1 MMMSSIQDFEVV
13 IVGAGASG
21 LMCAQSA
28 GKRGRKVLLLDRAE
42 SVGEKILISGGGHCN
57 FTNLLVAADNYIS
70 SNPHFCKSALKRFTQ
85 YDFIKLVEKHTVS
98 YHEKT
103 SGQLFCDGDAGEIV
117 RLLVEECRT
126 AGVKIQKR
134 CSVLKI
140 EKGRHFTVT
149 TSRGTYRSESLVIA
163 TGGVSLLEKGV
174 AHLGY
179 EVAKQFGINI
189 LDCQPG
195 LVPLTLSSQVMKDL
209 EGLYG
214 ISVDAV
220 VACNGYSFRGSIL
233 FTHKGLSGPA
243 ILQIS
248 NYWKA
253 GDEIIINLLPEF
265 NAVELIEKWKCERPK
280 VEMKNLIGELLTRRL
295 ANRWLELS
303 VQNKPA
309 NQYTSKEISEI
320 SDLFHKWHVYP
331 TGTEGY
337 RKAEVTKGGVDTE
350 ELSSKTFE
358 ARRVEGL
365 YFIGE
370 VIDVTGWLGGYNL
383 QWAWSSGYC
392 AGQYV

>member
-1 MMMSSIQDFEVV
+1 MQHFEVV

-21 LMCAQSA
+21 LMCARSA

-57 FTNLLVAADNYIS
+57 FTNLVVGADNYIS
-70 SNPHFCKSALKRFTQ
+70 SNPHFCKSALRRFTP
-85 YDFIKLVEKHTVS
+85 YDFIQLVEKHTVD

-103 SGQLFCDGDAGEIV
+103 SGQLFCNGDASDIV
-117 RLLVEECRT
+117 RLLVKECHA

-134 CSVLKI
+134 CTVMNI
-140 EKGRHFTVT
+140 EKGRYFTVT
-149 TSRGTYRSESLVIA
+149 TSRGNYRSQSLVIA
-163 TGGVSLLEKGV
+163 AGGVSLHVNGA

-179 EVAKQFGINI
+179 KMAKQFGINI
-189 LDCQPG
+189 VECQPG
-195 LVPLTLSSQVMKDL
+195 LVPLTLSNRVMKDL
-209 EGLYG
+209 EGLSG

-220 VACNGYSFRGSIL
+220 VSCNGYSFQGSIL
-233 FTHKGLSGPA
+233 FTHRGLSGPA

-253 GDEIIINLLPEF
+253 GDEIIIDLLPGC
-265 NAVELIEKWKCERPK
+265 NAGELIEKWKRERPK
-280 VEMKNLIGELLTRRL
+280 VEMKNLIGELLTKRL

-303 VQNKPA
+303 VQNKPVKLY
-309 NQYTSKEISEI
+309 NNRETNVIF
-320 SDLFHKWHVYP
+320 DLFHTWRVYP

-337 RKAEVTKGGVDTE
+337 RKAEVTKGGVDTD

-358 ARRVEGL
+358 AKRVEGL

-383 QWAWSSGYC
+383 QWAWSSGHC
-392 AGQYV
+392 AGQYA